1 MAFWAW
7 LLVCTLLPISGA
19 WLPVPLAIALLLGIV
34 LAIRSRSLPDLQ
46 LIWPL
51 FAFYALHLVG
61 MAWTTDIDF
70 GLFDLQIKLGLVLLP
85 FAVWPLVQRVPDLL
99 HKSMVA
105 FSLGMV
111 VAMILGFSKAWNC
124 YTDSGLFNCFSQSTF
139 SFDLHPSYT
148 SWYGC
153 WIIAY
158 WGYRLLHGEVTG
170 FPRWL
175 TVAFSVVTF
184 LWITMLASKS
194 GIIGLGLVLV
204 FLCYVVVMRIKG
216 RTRSIL
222 LGTALALVGGA
233 VWLQGPLVKARMASG
248 VNAIKNAFA
257 GDPAMYTS
265 TDGSDMRTVVWL
277 CSIERLQQEPF
288 GAGTG
293 DIKHALMDCYRSR
306 GAVEAEKRNLNS
318 HGQFLQ
324 GGVALGWPGLIVALL
339 IFIWPCYLAWRRKDL
354 LLVVFAMLFVV
365 NAAVESVLEVQ
376 AGVVFFG
383 VVIGLLQS
391 VRPLRSDLI
400 DRQPV
405 SA

>member
-1 MAFWAW
+1 MP
-7 LLVCTLLPISGA
+7 VSGA

-34 LAIRSRSLPDLQ
+34 LAMRSRSLPDLQ

-51 FAFYALHLVG
+51 FAFYTLHVIG
-61 MAWTTDIDF
+61 MAWTSDIDF

-85 FAVWPLVQRVPDLL
+85 FAVSPLLQRVPDLL
-99 HKSMVA
+99 HKCMVA
-105 FSLGMV
+105 FTIGMV
-111 VAMILGFSKAWNC
+111 VAMILSFTKAWNC
-124 YTDSGLFNCFSQSTF
+124 YADSGLFNCFSQSTF

-148 SWYGC
+148 AWYGC

-170 FPRWL
+170 LLRWL
-175 TVAFSVVTF
+175 SVAFSVVTF

-204 FLCYVVVMRIKG
+204 FLCYVVVMRMKG
-216 RTRSIL
+216 KTRSIL
-222 LGTALALVGGA
+222 LGAAIGLVGGA
-233 VWLQGPLVKARMASG
+233 VWLQGPLVKARMTSG
-248 VNAIKNAFA
+248 VNAIQNAFA
-257 GDPAMYTS
+257 GDPAIYTS

-277 CSIERLQQEPF
+277 CSLERMHKEPF

-324 GGVALGWPGLIVALL
+324 GGVALGWPGLISALL
-339 IFIWPCYLAWRRKDL
+339 LFLWPAYLAWRRRDP
-354 LLVVFAMLFVV
+354 LLVLFILIFFV

-376 AGVVFFG
+376 AGVLFFG
-383 VVIGLLQS
+383 ALMGLFQR
-391 VRPLRSDLI
+391 VRPLRSDFI
-400 DRQPV
+400 DRQHT
-405 SA
+405 SE